1 MPYHA
6 QLKQK
11 CVYHFNMTHPIRELT
26 VALFIFLFI
35 FYLLLLLSLLL
46 LLLLLSLLL
55 LLLLLL
61 LLSSSSLFYMS
72 VFIINDSDVNQCFH
86 LFSSIYAQQS
96 KTLIQAF

>member
-26 VALFIFLFI
+26 VAHFIFLFI
-35 FYLLLLLSLLL
+35 FYLLLLLLLSLLL

-55 LLLLLL
+55 LLLLL
-61 LLSSSSLFYMS
+61 SSSLFYMS

>member
-11 CVYHFNMTHPIRELT
+11 CVYHCNMTHPIRELT

-35 FYLLLLLSLLL
+35 FYLLLLL
-46 LLLLLSLLL
+46 
-55 LLLLLL
+55 
-61 LLSSSSLFYMS
+61 SSSLFYMS